1 MVDVADKSREEIVDL
16 AIRQD
21 LEIARLQKE
30 NDLLREQY
38 RLSQLRKFGPS
49 SEKTAV
55 AEEPVL
61 FDEAEVLAEPA
72 AAEPTLEEIVYKR
85 RKAVGKRD
93 EELAGLPEIVV
104 PYALPEEKQF
114 CPCCAGPLH
123 KMGEE
128 VRREL
133 KIVPAQAFVVKHVR
147 DVYSCRSCQANE
159 IETPVK
165 TASMPTPAFPN
176 SLASP
181 SAVAYIMNGKFVE
194 GLPLY
199 RQEQILERN
208 GVHLSRQTL
217 ANWMI
222 RGADHLTILYER
234 MKMQLLQRDILHADE
249 TTLQVLHEEG
259 RAAETKSY
267 LWLYRSGRDGPP
279 IVLFEYRKTRA
290 AEHPKLFLKNYRG
303 YLNVDGYSAY
313 ERLEGVTLVGCWAHA
328 RRGFAEVLK
337 TLSPQAQKKAAA
349 AVGLSFCNKLF
360 AIERDLHDASPEER
374 KTQRLMR
381 SAPAL
386 AEFQKWLTEKAV
398 TVTPQSA
405 TGKAI
410 AYCNNQWEKLTAFLL
425 DGRLEIDNNRSERSI
440 KPFVIGRKN
449 WLFANTPKGAT
460 ASATIYSIIET
471 AKENGLN
478 PMTYLTYVFE
488 QLPNIDTSDPTAID
502 NLLPTSPDLPG
513 SVRMTAKKQ

>member
-1 MVDVADKSREEIVDL
+1 MLYKSIAFIISLTQLWWTSRDKSREEIVDL

-21 LEIARLQKE
+21 LEIARLQKKTICSE
-30 NDLLREQY
+30 SSIG
-38 RLSQLRKFGPS
+38 LSQLRKFGPS

-181 SAVAYIMNGKFVE
+181 SAVAYIMNASSWKGCRSTGRSK
-194 GLPLY
+194 
-199 RQEQILERN
+199 
-208 GVHLSRQTL
+208 S
-217 ANWMI
+217 W
-222 RGADHLTILYER
+222 
-234 MKMQLLQRDILHADE
+234 KE
-249 TTLQVLHEEG
+249 TE
-259 RAAETKSY
+259 SI
-267 LWLYRSGRDGPP
+267 SP
-279 IVLFEYRKTRA
+279 
-290 AEHPKLFLKNYRG
+290 
-303 YLNVDGYSAY
+303 
-313 ERLEGVTLVGCWAHA
+313 A
-328 RRGFAEVLK
+328 RRW
-337 TLSPQAQKKAAA
+337 
-349 AVGLSFCNKLF
+349 
-360 AIERDLHDASPEER
+360 R
-374 KTQRLMR
+374 
-381 SAPAL
+381 
-386 AEFQKWLTEKAV
+386 
-398 TVTPQSA
+398 
-405 TGKAI
+405 TG
-410 AYCNNQWEKLTAFLL
+410 
-425 DGRLEIDNNRSERSI
+425 
-440 KPFVIGRKN
+440 
-449 WLFANTPKGAT
+449 
-460 ASATIYSIIET
+460 
-471 AKENGLN
+471 
-478 PMTYLTYVFE
+478 
-488 QLPNIDTSDPTAID
+488 
-502 NLLPTSPDLPG
+502 
-513 SVRMTAKKQ
+513 